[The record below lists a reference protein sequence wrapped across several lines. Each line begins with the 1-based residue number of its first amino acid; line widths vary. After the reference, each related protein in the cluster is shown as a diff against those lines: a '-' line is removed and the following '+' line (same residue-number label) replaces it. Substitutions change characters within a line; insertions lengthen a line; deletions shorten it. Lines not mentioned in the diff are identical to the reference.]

1 MSLIKIIE
9 ELQEKDRRIAQ
20 LEKAVRYALNMR
32 DLWGNPVDIGRGIA
46 EQYKGEAQALQV
58 MEDSFYKLI
67 ETKN

>member
-9 ELQEKDRRIAQ
+9 ELQEKDRRIAK
-20 LEKAVRYALNMR
+20 LEKAIRYAINIR
-32 DLWGNPVDIGRGIA
+32 NLWGNPVNSGRDIA
-46 EQYKGEAQALQV
+46 EQYKSETQAIQV